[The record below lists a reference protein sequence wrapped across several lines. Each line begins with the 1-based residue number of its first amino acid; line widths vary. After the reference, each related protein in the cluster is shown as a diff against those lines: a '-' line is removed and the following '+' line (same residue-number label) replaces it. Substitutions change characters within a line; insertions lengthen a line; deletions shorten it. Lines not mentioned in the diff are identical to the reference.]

1 MSAKKSIISKETV
14 NRLIKDVREI
24 MTCPLTDHG
33 IYYIHDDEDML
44 KGYAMIVGPDGTP
57 YFGGFYFF
65 ELNYPYDYPFS
76 PPSVKYM
83 TNDGST
89 RFTPNLY
96 VCGKVWVSILNT
108 WAGETWSSCQTITS
122 FLLALCS
129 LLNDEPFLNEPGQTR
144 TSRDFID
151 YNKIITY
158 KNIEF
163 AMCKMISDY
172 SNRLPMQFHPFYVY
186 MKEHFVKNFDKVQAI
201 VLSKNGEIT
210 ESVVHLYNMKTTINY
225 TKLHGLLVQTRNN
238 LV

>member
-83 TNDGST
+83 TS
-89 RFTPNLY
+89 
-96 VCGKVWVSILNT
+96 V
-108 WAGETWSSCQTITS
+108 
-122 FLLALCS
+122 LLALCS